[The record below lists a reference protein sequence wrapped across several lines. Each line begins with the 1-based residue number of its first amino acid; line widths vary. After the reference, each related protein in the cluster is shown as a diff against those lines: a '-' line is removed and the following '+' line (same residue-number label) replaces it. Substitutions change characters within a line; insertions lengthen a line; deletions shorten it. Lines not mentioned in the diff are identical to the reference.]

1 MPQGPPP
8 PGPWRPPGAP
18 IAPAPR
24 APPSAKPQE
33 KRHQNPLD
41 ALGVE
46 PYKERPEEAGGR
58 QIFTWF
64 FTLVAIGL
72 ILVGSGLM
80 VSYFS
85 DLKNCSISDTFG
97 GSRACIDFAFYG
109 VIIAG
114 VGLVVNGLTVFDTFW
129 PDRYLVHTLGFL
141 MAVIGLVFGILTTNR
156 WPLHVQGVLVMLVG
170 LVLSI
175 FIGFVNLVGWVRFR
189 KNHTSFFAAYSFF
202 IILIVAVVGYVT
214 SILPILRSS

>member
-18 IAPAPR
+18 MTPAPR
-24 APPSAKPQE
+24 APPPAKPEE

-72 ILVGSGLM
+72 VLVGSGLV
-80 VSYFS
+80 VSWAS
-85 DLKNCSISDTFG
+85 DSKPGGCIITEGFG
-97 GSRACIDFAFYG
+97 KARACIDFAFFG
-109 VIIAG
+109 VIVAG

-141 MAVIGLVFGILTTNR
+141 MAVIGLLFGILTTNR
-156 WPLHVQGVLVMLVG
+156 WQPHIQGILVMAVG
-170 LVLSI
+170 LVLSV

-189 KNHTSFFAAYSFF
+189 RHHVSFFAGYTFS
-202 IILIVAVVGYVT
+202 IILLVTIVAWVT
-214 SILPILRSS
+214 SLLPVKG